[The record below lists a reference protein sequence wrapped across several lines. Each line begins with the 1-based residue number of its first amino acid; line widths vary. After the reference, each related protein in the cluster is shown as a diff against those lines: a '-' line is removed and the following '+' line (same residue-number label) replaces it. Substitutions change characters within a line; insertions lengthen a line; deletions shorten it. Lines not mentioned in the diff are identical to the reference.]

1 MKTPRILLLGMAVA
15 LFAAPAFA
23 QQEAATATLRVD
35 AGSVMVSNGGEF
47 VTATSGT
54 QVPAGARVML
64 AEGSRATLVYPGG
77 CSQPLSSAGV
87 FGVPATC
94 VAAAGSSGA
103 TTATGN
109 TAATAAGVD
118 VAGLGIVAGV
128 AAVGAAGLASMD
140 EVEYEEPP
148 PVSR

>member
-1 MKTPRILLLGMAVA
+1 MKTPRILLIGIAAA
-15 LFAAPAFA
+15 LCAAPAFA

-47 VTATSGT
+47 VSATSGT
-54 QVPAGARVML
+54 QVPTGARVML

-77 CSQPLSSAGV
+77 CTQPLTSAGV

-94 VAAAGSSGA
+94 VVAAGSSGA
-103 TTATGN
+103 A
-109 TAATAAGVD
+109 TAATATGVD

-128 AAVGAAGLASMD
+128 AAAGAVGLDSMD
-140 EVEYEEPP
+140 DVEYEEPP